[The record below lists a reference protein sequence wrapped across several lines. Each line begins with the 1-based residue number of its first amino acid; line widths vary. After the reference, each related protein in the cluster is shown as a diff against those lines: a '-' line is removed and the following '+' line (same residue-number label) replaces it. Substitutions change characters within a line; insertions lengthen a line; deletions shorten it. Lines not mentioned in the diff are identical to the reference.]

1 MKKISK
7 RNFLFSAG
15 SFLSLTSHFAL
26 AKDVYPNKPIKFI
39 LPFSPGG
46 GTDKNSRAL
55 AEELQKIFNIPV
67 ICENKPG
74 ASGAIAVR
82 SVTSAP
88 ADGYTVL
95 VATNSLVSVN
105 PVTNKDLGYDPF
117 KDLSPVHGLVVA
129 APVVCGPIDS
139 PYKGIKEALI
149 HAKSSNKPLRI
160 GNYSKGYELLATWL
174 GHLEDAPIIHVSYKG
189 PSQMLMDLIGG
200 QIDFSIGDPS
210 SAMELINAKKIR
222 GFAIGADKREANL
235 PDLPTMKELGY
246 AEYESYVWASVFV
259 KAGTPL
265 DIRKKLAQSIAL
277 ANSTPTMVSQRKGR
291 PERSLDLSLE
301 ELGKFQREE
310 YERFK
315 KVAELT
321 SFNPS

>member
-7 RNFLFSAG
+7 RKFLLSAG
-15 SFLSLTSHFAL
+15 FISSLSSNFAL
-26 AKDVYPNKPIKFI
+26 AEEKYPSKPIKLI

-95 VATNSLVSVN
+95 VATNSLASVN
-105 PVTNKDLGYDPF
+105 PVTVKDLGYDPF
-117 KDLSPVHGLVVA
+117 KDLSPVHGLVIA
-129 APVVCGPIDS
+129 APVICGPTNS
-139 PYKGIKEALI
+139 PYKNLKDALI
-149 HAKSSNKPLRI
+149 KARLSNSPLRI
-160 GNYSKGYELLATWL
+160 GNYSKGYELLASWL
-174 GHLEDAPIIHVSYKG
+174 GHLEGAPVIHIPYKG
-189 PSQMLMDLIGG
+189 PSQMLVDLIGG

-210 SAMELINAKKIR
+210 SAMELINAGRIR
-222 GFAIGADKREANL
+222 GFAVGAEKRETNL
-235 PDLPTMKELGY
+235 PDLPTMKEIGY
-246 AEYESYVWASVFV
+246 EDYESYVWASIFV
-259 KAGTPL
+259 KSGTPIN
-265 DIRKKLAQSIAL
+265 IRKKLSEAIAL
-277 ANSTPTMVSQRKGR
+277 ANSTPKIVAQRKGR
-291 PERSLDLSLE
+291 PEKSLDLSLE
-301 ELGKFQREE
+301 DLGKFQREE

-315 KVAELT
+315 KVADLT
-321 SFNPS
+321 GFNPS